1 MTEPR
6 RAYTTD
12 DKELSRKERFAASN
26 LRSLFG
32 LLRPYRGRWMLSTVL
47 LLAGAGVNLALPQAL
62 RVAIDDA
69 LSTGDRAALGRITLM
84 ALGGF
89 VVLGVLT
96 GLRNYLMTWLG
107 SRVVSDLRVRT
118 FRHLLRHPP
127 GYFHERESGALLSRL
142 TSDIG
147 ALQHAVGAE
156 FSIALRSAITV
167 LGGVA
172 VLTWTSPKLTSVM
185 LALLPPLVVGAVWLG
200 RRIRKRAREV
210 QDAIADANAGLK
222 EAVVGIDTVQTFNA
236 EPWELGRYGQRIEDA
251 FDAGISVA
259 VLRAGVFGASQALI
273 YSAVAA
279 ILWWGGGMV
288 IDGGLTSGALA
299 SFLLYTLMVSGAL
312 VSLADIWANLQRALG
327 ASLRVFELVDED
339 PAIASPPEGHAPASV
354 RGEVALDHVRFVY
367 PSRPEVFA
375 LDDVSLTMQPGEVV
389 ALVGPSGAGKSTIA
403 SLLHRFHDPTE
414 GQVLVDGVP
423 LSDWDLDALRRAIA
437 TVQQEPVL
445 FSGTIAEN
453 IRYGRPDATEAEV
466 IEAAREAC
474 VADFVDR
481 LPEGYDS
488 RVGERGVKLSGG
500 ERQRIAIARALL
512 ADPRILI
519 LDEATSH
526 LDAENEALVQLA
538 LSRLLQGR
546 STLVIAHRLSTVRDA
561 DRIVVLQEG
570 RVLEQGTH
578 ASLME
583 EGSLYPRLVARQRL
597 EPLEVSDDDGATTT
611 GDQHVAA

>member
-1 MTEPR
+1 MSKPR
-6 RAYTTD
+6 RAYRID
-12 DKELSRKERFAASN
+12 DNELTRRERFAPSN
-26 LRSLFG
+26 LRRLFG
-32 LLRPYRGRWMLSTVL
+32 LLRPYRARWLLSTVL
-47 LLAGAGVNLALPQAL
+47 LLAGAGVNLALPQAV

-156 FSIALRSAITV
+156 FSIAMRSAVTV

-172 VLTWTSPKLTSVM
+172 VLTWTSPLLTSVM
-185 LALLPPLVVGAVWLG
+185 LALLPPLVIGAVWLG

-210 QDAIADANAGLK
+210 QDAIAEANAGLK

-236 EPWELGRYGQRIEDA
+236 EPWELRRYGRRIEDA
-251 FDAGISVA
+251 FESGIAVA

-288 IDGGLTSGALA
+288 IDGELSSGALA
-299 SFLLYTLMVSGAL
+299 SFLLYTLMVSGSL

-327 ASLRVFELVDED
+327 ASLRVFELVEED
-339 PAIASPPEGHAPASV
+339 PAIASPADGHAPEAV
-354 RGEVALDHVRFVY
+354 RGEVAFEAVRFVY
-367 PSRPEVFA
+367 PSRPAVHA
-375 LDDVSLTMQPGEVV
+375 LDGVSLQLAPGEVV

-414 GQVLVDGVP
+414 GRVLVDGVP
-423 LSDWDLDALRRAIA
+423 LPDWDLDALRRAIA

-453 IRYGRPDATEAEV
+453 IRYGRPEATDEDV
-466 IEAAREAC
+466 LQAARQAC

-481 LPEGYDS
+481 LPEGYES

-561 DRIVVLQEG
+561 DRIVVLDSGQ
-570 RVLEQGTH
+570 VVEQGDH
-578 ASLME
+578 ASLMAD
-583 EGSLYPRLVARQRL
+583 GSLYPRLVARQRL
-597 EPLEVSDDDGATTT
+597 EPVGDSAEHVATTS
-611 GDQHVAA
+611 GDHDVVA